1 MSKQK
6 KEDCVYL
13 EYATADANIA
23 SKTFCTLQ
31 HANEVVKKKNPL
43 ACDVKRFLLSDW
55 RKTHYKHYCVPKE
68 THPTHFPAPLKSNGN
83 KSPRLISLFILAAL
97 Y

>member
-43 ACDVKRFLLSDW
+43 AW
-55 RKTHYKHYCVPKE
+55 RQKIPFKWLE
-68 THPTHFPAPLKSNGN
+68 EN
-83 KSPRLISLFILAAL
+83 AL
-97 Y
+97 

>member
-1 MSKQK
+1 M
-6 KEDCVYL
+6 YL

-31 HANEVVKKKNPL
+31 HANEVVKRKIPL
-43 ACDVKRFLLSDW
+43 RDVKRFLLSDW
-55 RKTHYKHYCVPKE
+55 RKTHYKHYCVPEE

-83 KSPRLISLFILAAL
+83 KSPRLFPLFFVAAL